1 MGEADPITR
10 PSLYKIAHGRRFAP
24 AEIGVLEASRPPI
37 GKFQAGRHRAARS
50 GAHSSIGLFSRC
62 RYRPILRSL
71 KSTGTVAGVE
81 RQQNGEE
88 EHPAQPL
95 ARAISRGTRPAD
107 IHGRPYVE

>member
-1 MGEADPITR
+1 MGEADPITH
-10 PSLYKIAHGRRFAP
+10 PSLYKIALGRRFAP

-50 GAHSSIGLFSRC
+50 WAHSSIGLFSRC
-62 RYRPILRSL
+62 RYQPGLWY
-71 KSTGTVAGVE
+71 VA
-81 RQQNGEE
+81 QNGEE